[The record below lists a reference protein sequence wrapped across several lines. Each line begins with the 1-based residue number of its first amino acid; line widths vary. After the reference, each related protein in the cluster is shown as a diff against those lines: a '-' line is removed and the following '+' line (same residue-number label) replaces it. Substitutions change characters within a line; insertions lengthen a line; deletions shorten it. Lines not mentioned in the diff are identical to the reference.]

1 MTDMLNVKVREG
13 MTKATSELPVKI
25 ISSDIRTLRDWN
37 SDRGRM
43 VGFVGHTLGRRDSCQ

>member
-25 ISSDIRTLRDWN
+25 ISSDVRTLKDRDGN
-37 SDRGRM
+37 RG
-43 VGFVGHTLGRRDSCQ
+43 